1 MKLSYIIIPHEGPT
15 GIKPWVRQLTYLINR
30 TIDRFYVE
38 FGGCTHYPVTGICE
52 GHTKGLSCEKIEVAV
67 PSDEHDVFIMMAKDV
82 AVEAGVKEIMVQA
95 PDGQI
100 LFIPGKGAN

>member
-1 MKLSYIIIPHEGPT
+1 MKLSYIIIPHETKLGST
-15 GIKPWVRQLTYLINR
+15 KQLLR
-30 TIDRFYVE
+30 KTIDDFYVE
-38 FGGCTHYPVTGICE
+38 FGGCTHYSVTGICE
-52 GHTKGLSCEKIEVAV
+52 GHTKGLPCEKIEVAV

-100 LFIPGKGAN
+100 LFIPGVK